1 MANIILGK
9 DQVKM
14 VEPKSDK
21 STYTTLNELFVLLD
35 PDYYADEELNQKVK
49 LSQRLPNFLKNVL

>member
-1 MANIILGK
+1 MADIILGK
-9 DQVKM
+9 DHVKM